1 MKRIVGRHDTFR
13 TQSSVRVP
21 GTARALLGVLAC
33 MVFVSACSFLQS
45 KDPYPSYYY
54 STNFIENIGFD
65 RFVGNS
71 SAVPATEAVGQWDMP
86 YRYESWDSYNYIT
99 LAADGTA
106 SAPGGVA
113 DTVPVGLNAA
123 EPVYRLEIVNLIDGG
138 NFETNESAAW
148 SGTGARTWITPS
160 STLFGT
166 GNMKLDM
173 DGGQSVVFTT
183 TAHAGGPGF
192 VSTASYNVFFRYL
205 CVTSATN
212 LMIDSISQTMNSTS
226 VGEKGYARF
235 TLPAGSG
242 SAPVFT
248 FSPRSEDT
256 LYNLYVDNFRIG
268 RYGNMALRLKLRIS
282 DTVPFLESGTYAFS
296 IWVHADP
303 DATYA
308 QNPYPVDAFTV
319 RMIACEETINL
330 STTSATYS
338 YNPATPGWQKL
349 TATLEP
355 GALQFVDNSTN
366 PLGPQAVLGL
376 LIDFNQSRPGSVLL
390 AQPELFFLR

>member
-1 MKRIVGRHDTFR
+1 MKRIVGRHDTFP
-13 TQSSVRVP
+13 TQRSVRVL
-21 GTARALLGVLAC
+21 GTARAILGVFAG

-45 KDPYPSYYY
+45 KDPYSDYYY
-54 STNFIENIGFD
+54 STNFIESIGFD
-65 RFVGNS
+65 RFVGNV
-71 SAVPATEAVGQWDMP
+71 SAVPATEVAGQWDIP
-86 YRYESWDSYNYIT
+86 YRYESWDSYDYIT

-113 DTVPVGLNAA
+113 DTVPSGLVAT

-138 NFETNESAAW
+138 NFETNENAAW
-148 SGTGARTWITPS
+148 SGTGAHTWITPS
-160 STLFGT
+160 SVLFGT
-166 GNMKLDM
+166 GNMRLDM
-173 DGGQSVVFTT
+173 DKGESAVFTT

-205 CVTSATN
+205 CVTGATN
-212 LMIDSISQTMNSTS
+212 LMIDSISQSMNPTT

-235 TLPAGSG
+235 TLPSGSG
-242 SAPVFT
+242 SPPVFT
-248 FSPRSEDT
+248 FQPVEES

-268 RYGNMALRLKLRIS
+268 RYGNMALRLKLRIL
-282 DTVPFLESGTYAFS
+282 DTVPALESGTYAFS

-303 DATYA
+303 AATYA

-338 YNPATPGWQKL
+338 YDPASPGWQKL

-355 GALQFVDNSTN
+355 GALQFVEKSTN
-366 PLGPQAVLGL
+366 LLGPQAVLGL

-390 AQPELFFLR
+390 AQPELYFLR

>member
-1 MKRIVGRHDTFR
+1 M
-13 TQSSVRVP
+13 
-21 GTARALLGVLAC
+21 
-33 MVFVSACSFLQS
+33 
-45 KDPYPSYYY
+45 
-54 STNFIENIGFD
+54 
-65 RFVGNS
+65 
-71 SAVPATEAVGQWDMP
+71 
-86 YRYESWDSYNYIT
+86 
-99 LAADGTA
+99 
-106 SAPGGVA
+106 A

-205 CVTSATN
+205 CITSATN

-226 VGEKGYARF
+226 VGDKGYARF

-338 YNPATPGWQKL
+338 YDPATPGWQKL

-366 PLGPQAVLGL
+366 LLGPQAVLGL